1 MQEKGAPI
9 KPKRDREDEST
20 SNAQRAPDG
29 QAGRLHPKNAA
40 PSSGFER
47 ECGKKVGYLF
57 GCGAVAEG
65 RGGFVAFAVE
75 RAAGVEKD
83 SMTASDEKAKV
94 TVPPVRG
101 RLR

>member
-20 SNAQRAPDG
+20 SNAQRAPED
-29 QAGRLHPKNAA
+29 QAGQKRRPR
-40 PSSGFER
+40 SGFER
-47 ECGKKVGYLF
+47 ECGKKVGCLF